1 MSIFRFPK
9 DFTWGVA
16 TSAQQIEGA
25 WDRDGRGESVWDRFA
40 IEPGTIEDGSRP
52 TSSCRHYD
60 RWQQDVELIQW
71 LEVSAYRFSVGWS
84 RIMPTGHGKPNPAG
98 LDFYDR
104 LVDALLAAGIDPFL
118 TLNHWDMPQGLQDR
132 GGWPARDTCAAF
144 GDYAVA
150 VARRLGDRVRH
161 WTTHNE
167 PWCVATLGY
176 EEGVHAPGHHDP
188 RAALRA
194 AHHLLLSHGQAT
206 DIIRHMVPGAEVGIV
221 LNISPGR
228 PATTSKADDDAVRQ
242 FDGFFHRWYLDPL
255 FRGRYPDD
263 AIADRVRWG
272 DLANGALPFVQA
284 GDMDQIRAPID
295 YLGINYYSRTL
306 IEAGPDG
313 RPRALA
319 AGPREALT
327 EMGWAVDPEGL
338 LVALDRIYRDY
349 GSLPLY
355 ITENGAAFV
364 DPPPAPE
371 RSTEHSTERSTEHST
386 ERSTEHSTECS
397 TERSTERSPK
407 CIAGDSALSDQTGKP
422 PGHSAGMPSQ
432 VDAAGNRIS
441 DPRRVAYVRDHLVA
455 AHRALERGIKLR
467 GYFVWSLMDNFEWNN
482 GFTKRFG
489 LFGVDFTTGERT
501 PKDSAFWY
509 RDIVAARAV
518 EVRDVDDQAIN
529 AEDAAARDAYAQ
541 DAQARDARARDAN
554 ARALGDRS
562 AGEAKP

>member
-60 RWQQDVELIQW
+60 RWRQDVELIQW
-71 LEVSAYRFSVGWS
+71 LGVSAYRFSVGWS
-84 RIMPTGHGKPNPAG
+84 RIMPTGHGKPNSAG

-176 EEGVHAPGHHDP
+176 EEGVHAPGHRDP
-188 RAALRA
+188 QAALRA

-206 DIIRHMVPGAEVGIV
+206 NIIRHLVPGAEVGIV
-221 LNISPGR
+221 LNISPGQ
-228 PATTSKADDDAVRQ
+228 PATTSTADHDAVRQ

-284 GDMDQIRAPID
+284 GDMGQIRAPID

-319 AGPREALT
+319 AGPREELT

-338 LVALDRIYRDY
+338 LVALDRIGRDY

-371 RSTEHSTERSTEHST
+371 RSTERV
-386 ERSTEHSTECS
+386 
-397 TERSTERSPK
+397 
-407 CIAGDSALSDQTGKP
+407 AGDSAFSDQTGKP
-422 PGHSAGMPSQ
+422 SDHSAGMPSQ

-489 LFGVDFTTGERT
+489 LFGVDFATGERT

-509 RDIVAARAV
+509 RDTVAARAV
-518 EVRDVDDQAIN
+518 EVQDVDG
-529 AEDAAARDAYAQ
+529 
-541 DAQARDARARDAN
+541 
-554 ARALGDRS
+554 RALGGRS
-562 AGEAKP
+562 TGEAKP